1 MKDEMEITLKINSS
15 LDELKKELQTKGFK
29 KIEEYFVDDIYMVP
43 LDSEINK
50 ENLLFSLNKAVLLRN
65 INNEKK
71 LITYKN
77 KVYDN
82 TFNIISQTK
91 TNCEILD
98 IDEAKELFFNLGYK
112 ELIKIHDYMWIYS
125 NNVFEVAIQFVN
137 DKYLLLE
144 MENKCS
150 TSDREYENIES
161 MIKDL
166 KEVNLNLDYSNLFVK
181 KAELVFNEKYI

>member
-1 MKDEMEITLKINSS
+1 MREEMEITLKINSR
-15 LDELKKELQTKGFK
+15 LEELKKELEAKGFK

-43 LDSEINK
+43 IDSEINK

>member
-1 MKDEMEITLKINSS
+1 MREEMEITLKINSR
-15 LDELKKELQTKGFK
+15 LEELKKEWEAKGFK

-43 LDSEINK
+43 IDSEINK